1 MATRLNQL
9 LIDSSC
15 KAISELDILARLSI
29 TTPNS
34 TFDVSNAFS
43 RNADNLSSS
52 LVREARLKYSQN
64 MSNSVA
70 AVFYDVAQQK
80 RAMRTDIAKEFSNYL
95 SKVSRH
101 YSVKNQCVQRVM
113 RAFKVKQ
120 LVRYCEHII
129 LKAHLDS

>member
-1 MATRLNQL
+1 
-9 LIDSSC
+9 
-15 KAISELDILARLSI
+15 
-29 TTPNS
+29 
-34 TFDVSNAFS
+34 
-43 RNADNLSSS
+43 
-52 LVREARLKYSQN
+52 LKYSQN

-80 RAMRTDIAKEFSNYL
+80 RTMRTDIAKEFSNYL